1 MTLPSGTGILP
12 AGMPHF
18 ELLDRHWYGATV
30 TQWLI
35 ALATLGAAYLV
46 LSVLQR
52 FIVRRLRAL
61 AARTSTQLDDV
72 AAEIVGRTRAYFLF
86 IIALQAALRFVAI
99 PVGPSLSTVL
109 RIASVIV
116 VLVQIGVWL
125 NGLIGF
131 SAEHYSRE
139 RASEDPGTRATI
151 TAVGYLARFMVWALL
166 LLTALKS
173 FGVDI
178 TALITGLGVGGI
190 AIALAVQNILGD
202 LFAALAIVLDKP
214 FVVGDA
220 IQVDDIVGTVEHIG
234 LKTTRLRS
242 LSGEQVVI
250 SNNDLL
256 KGRVHNY
263 KRMQERRVVFQLDV
277 THDTPPDLVE
287 RIPAIVREVV
297 QSHPLARFDRCHFLT
312 WMDSS
317 LRLETVYRVLD
328 ADYVKYADI
337 QHAINIELLRRFAE
351 LRIEFAFPTRT
362 LHVKAAGPLATT
374 AVVASTH

>member
-1 MTLPSGTGILP
+1 
-12 AGMPHF
+12 MPRF
-18 ELLDRHWYGATV
+18 EMLGRTWYGATV

-46 LSVLQR
+46 LSILQR
-52 FIVRRLRAL
+52 IVLRRLRAL
-61 AARTSTQLDDV
+61 ARRTSTQLDDV

-86 IIALQAALRFVAI
+86 VIALQAAVRFVGI
-99 PVGPSLSTVL
+99 PLGPGLATAL
-109 RIASVIV
+109 WLASVIV

-131 SAEHYSRE
+131 GAEHYSRE

-151 TAVGYLARFMVWALL
+151 NAVGYVARFLVWTLL
-166 LLTALKS
+166 LLTALKT

-178 TALITGLGVGGI
+178 SALITGLGVGGI

-214 FVVGDA
+214 FVVGDF
-220 IQVDDIVGTVEHIG
+220 IIVDAMMGTVEHIG
-234 LKTTRLRS
+234 LKTTRIRS
-242 LSGEQVVI
+242 LSGEQIIV
-250 SNNDLL
+250 SNNELL
-256 KGRVHNY
+256 KSRIRNY

-277 THDTPPDLVE
+277 AYDTPPDLVE

-297 QSHPLARFDRCHFLT
+297 QSHPLTRFDRCHFLT

-317 LRLETVYRVLD
+317 LQIETVYYVLD
-328 ADYVKYADI
+328 ADYGKYADI

-351 LRIEFAFPTRT
+351 LGIEFAFPTRT
-362 LHVKAAGPLATT
+362 LHVKAAGLPSTT
-374 AVVASTH
+374 PAVAPTH